1 MTWFEHIVVKNL
13 SKDEQT
19 LVHVDYKYR
28 WKFKYANLFIIW
40 AL

>member
-19 LVHVDYKYR
+19 LVHLDYYKYR
-28 WKFKYANLFIIW
+28 RKLNMQIYS
-40 AL
+40 